1 MVWESRFKM
10 TFARQLCDV
19 LHAFSVENEPRH
31 LVGCCSDASDS
42 DGDACR
48 IDHQCRVH
56 CEATQICPV
65 VFDCFCFAKG
75 GIFLFMVLDS

>member
-1 MVWESRFKM
+1 M

-31 LVGCCSDASDS
+31 HVGCCSDASDS

-65 VFDCFCFAKG
+65 VFVFAKG